1 MSYYEIKQAK
11 TAEINA
17 MAREHY
23 DKMMGTE
30 FPEML
35 GRTAHGNFGV
45 PRGWQALVYDLCAML
60 RRVGQSLG
68 ARVHVHQVKSKFG
81 GLRFYYDAETDD
93 DIVRDIVSS
102 LVQHVEA
109 LSDYTCEV
117 CGAPARKTD
126 AQGWIST
133 LCEKHVGGPSV

>member
-17 MAREHY
+17 LAREHY
-23 DKMMGTE
+23 NKMMEAE
-30 FPEML
+30 FPGML
-35 GRTAHGNFGV
+35 ERTAHGNFGV

-60 RRVGQSLG
+60 RHVCQYAG

-81 GLRFYYDAETDD
+81 GLRFYYDAETGD

-102 LVQHVEA
+102 LVQNAEA
-109 LSDYTCEV
+109 HSDYTCEV
-117 CGAPARKTD
+117 CGAPARKTN
-126 AQGWIST
+126 AQGWVST
-133 LCEKHVGGPSV
+133 LCKEHEGAPSV

>member
-1 MSYYEIKQAK
+1 MSYYEIKK
-11 TAEINA
+11 SRMAEINA
-17 MAREHY
+17 MAREPY
-23 DKMMGTE
+23 GKMMETE

-35 GRTAHGNFGV
+35 GRTAGCNFGV

-60 RRVGQSLG
+60 RHVCQSSG

-81 GLRFYYDAETDD
+81 GLRFYYDAETGD

-102 LVQHVEA
+102 LVQNAEA
-109 LSDYTCEV
+109 RSDYTCEV

-126 AQGWIST
+126 AQGWVST
-133 LCEKHVGGPSV
+133 LCKEHEGGPSL